1 MAIKYLVTHFSPDL
15 DAIGSCWLLKRFNH
29 QDYQHAQFF
38 FVNPGERLTAE
49 QAAQLRVT
57 LDEVTHVDTG
67 LGKFDHHQPDR
78 AVQRVCASSL
88 ILDHLCQLQPS
99 LKQDVALKLLVD
111 YITEI
116 DLFQEIHW
124 PDAASIRYTMM
135 LHELIRGHELVE
147 PQNDLIQLEFGFKCL
162 DCGYQ
167 MIKQTVQANKQIEE
181 LGIQFQIKAGPGIA
195 LETSNEE
202 VIKQAQKMGFL
213 IVLRKDPQLG
223 HIRIKLRPDA
233 NFNLQPLYEAIK
245 NKDKEGSWFYH
256 PGGKML
262 LNGSLKHR
270 NQLPSPLTLQ
280 ETVAL
285 IKQVY
290 G

>member
-1 MAIKYLVTHFSPDL
+1 MAIKYIVTHYAPDL
-15 DAIGSCWLLKRFNH
+15 DAIGSCWLLKRFNQQEH
-29 QDYQHAQFF
+29 QQAQFY
-38 FVNPGERLTAE
+38 FVNPGEKMTSE
-49 QAAQLRVT
+49 QADQLRVT

-78 AVQRVCASSL
+78 ALLKVCASSL
-88 ILDHLCQLQPS
+88 VYDHLCQLQPA
-99 LKQDVALKLLVD
+99 LKQDTALKLLVD

-135 LHELIRGHELVE
+135 LHELIRGHELVD

-167 MIKQTVQANKQIEE
+167 MIKQTIQANQQIEE
-181 LGIQFQIKAGPGIA
+181 LGVQFQITAGPGIA

-223 HIRIKLRPDA
+223 HIRIKIRPDTT
-233 NFNLQPLYEAIK
+233 FDLQSLYEAIK
-245 NKDKEGSWFYH
+245 QRDKEGSWFYH

-270 NQLPSPLTLQ
+270 NQKPSSLTLSD
-280 ETVAL
+280 TIAL